1 MGQTLPQDF
10 TVYSLPTAHHQHM
23 RTSNA
28 IEHVNQKL
36 KRRTRA
42 VALSS
47 TKIPLLRRIS
57 ALLCEQCDE
66 WLTFKIYPQ
75 PQNEPRPFPSRL
87 PTAFTKIIIAQPR
100 IPCLDIFNLRL
111 A

>member
-1 MGQTLPQDF
+1 MEQNVPKHF
-10 TVYSLPTAHHQHM
+10 TVYFLPTVHQRRI

-28 IEHVNQKL
+28 IVRVNQKL

-57 ALLCEQCDE
+57 ALLCEQCDK
-66 WLTFKIYPQ
+66 WLTFKIHPQ
-75 PQNEPRPFPSRL
+75 PQYEPRQFPSRL

-100 IPCLDIFNLRL
+100 IPCLDIF
-111 A
+111 